1 MTFQYD
7 SYTRLRQYKE
17 RNVHTTFTDAVPEL
31 FKALPL
37 PWPLPV
43 IVDEDHRQKMPLA

>member
-1 MTFQYD
+1 M
-7 SYTRLRQYKE
+7 SSHTRLRQYKE
-17 RNVHTTFTDAVPEL
+17 RNHTTFTDAVPEFL

-43 IVDEDHRQKMPLA
+43 IIDQDQRQNMPVT